1 MEIFNF
7 WKNNSSNWFNPVGV
21 KRDNFDRVIHSKF
34 FSILQ
39 ECELSN
45 SDQFS
50 KLDKIIILDQFSRH
64 IYRENK
70 LQIAKNTVKA
80 AQISNEIIRT
90 NINDFTPE
98 EIIWI
103 LMPLKHLKDYRTC
116 FQAIE
121 LYQNSVPLNFYQDLL
136 RKSNLDLSYNE
147 VITVSP
153 SNERLIVPNRF
164 KDILAFFPTNYLIYR
179 PKLGDVSYRI
189 TESFKRVLPKN
200 VIVSLSG
207 GVDSMLALIT
217 LKFLSNIY
225 SFSVCAVHINY
236 QNRDTTQLEE
246 EFVTWYC
253 RQIDVT
259 LHIRRI
265 KNVKRGECERDFY
278 EEMTKDVRFQ
288 TYKSISNQDGETPYI
303 VLGHNRDD
311 IVENILNNIAK
322 KRDPCTLRG
331 MEEVAQIKDVYIW
344 RPLLEVKK
352 SCIFETAH
360 SQNIPYLIN
369 TTPTWSSRGRL
380 RNEFFPAFQKQFGKS
395 IEDSYIH
402 LANTINSYQF
412 IINDYIENINLGK
425 SSEKVVLDIDKFIK
439 FNFGLD
445 LWFQIFC
452 KICTQL
458 RVPILRKKS
467 VEYFVNSLKNIR
479 NHKRE
484 FKVMSNCCVVLNHT
498 VLTIT
503 KNSE

>member
-1 MEIFNF
+1 MKIPINFN
-7 WKNNSSNWFNPVGV
+7 
-21 KRDNFDRVIHSKF
+21 
-34 FSILQ
+34 
-39 ECELSN
+39 
-45 SDQFS
+45 
-50 KLDKIIILDQFSRH
+50 
-64 IYRENK
+64 
-70 LQIAKNTVKA
+70 
-80 AQISNEIIRT
+80 
-90 NINDFTPE
+90 
-98 EIIWI
+98 
-103 LMPLKHLKDYRTC
+103 
-116 FQAIE
+116 
-121 LYQNSVPLNFYQDLL
+121 QDLL
-136 RKSNLDLSYNE
+136 KKSNLDLQYNKI
-147 VITVSP
+147 ITIHSSHEKIILP
-153 SNERLIVPNRF
+153 QKF
-164 KDILAFFPTNYLIYR
+164 KNILAFIPSNYLICR

-189 TESFKRVLPKN
+189 SESFKRVKPKN

-207 GVDSMLALIT
+207 GVDSMLALMT

-225 SFSVCAVHINY
+225 NFSVNAVHINY

-253 RQIDVT
+253 KQIDVK
-259 LHIRRI
+259 LYIRRI
-265 KNVKRGECERDFY
+265 ENVKRGECERDFY

-288 TYKSISNQDGETPYI
+288 TYKSIPNPENNTPYI

-331 MEEVAQIKDVYIW
+331 MEEVSEIKNVFIW

-380 RNEFFPAFQKQFGKS
+380 RNEFFPAFHQQFGKS
-395 IEDSYIH
+395 VEDSYIH

-412 IINDYIENINLGK
+412 IINDYIENISLGE
-425 SSEKVVLDIDKFIK
+425 SSNKIILDIDKFIK
-439 FNFGLD
+439 FNLGLD

-458 RVPILRKKS
+458 RVPVPRKKS
-467 VEYFVNSLKNIR
+467 VEYFVNSLKNIP

-484 FKVMSNCCVVLNHT
+484 FKVISNCKIVLNHT
-498 VLTIT
+498 VLTIF
-503 KNSE
+503 KNIE